1 MHTYAFKILL
11 IFIFIPTS
19 AANAAYLSY
28 VASLTIEDTAGNV
41 KTQLERTTSSNC
53 NKKLKNIISAAKA
66 QAGITRIVSSKCG
79 DISPLIGYFERKSM
93 GVPYVTVGDNS
104 VLILRGANE
113 RVCSNLALLM
123 RKNGSNS
130 TCIFPVKVYK

>member
-1 MHTYAFKILL
+1 MHSYKFKYLLILL
-11 IFIFIPTS
+11 FIPVS
-19 AANAAYLSY
+19 SVNAAYLSH

-53 NKKLKNIISAAKA
+53 NKKLKSMINAAKA

-123 RKNGSNS
+123 RKNGSKS
-130 TCIFPVKVYK
+130 TCIFPTKVYK